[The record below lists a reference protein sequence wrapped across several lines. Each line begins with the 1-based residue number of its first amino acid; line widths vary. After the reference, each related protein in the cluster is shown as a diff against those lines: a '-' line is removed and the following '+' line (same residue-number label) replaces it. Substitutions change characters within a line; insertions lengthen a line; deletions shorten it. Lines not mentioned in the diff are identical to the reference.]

1 MSFVETMKSK
11 AKDYRNRL
19 VLPEATEERTLRAAR
34 ALSDAQMVSELF
46 LIGNKAAVAAAAEK
60 AGIGLTGL
68 TVIDPAQSEWL
79 GDFANTLYEKRKAKG
94 MTPEQAKN
102 RYGRPAPFRG
112 HDAGKRKSRCNGC
125 RSGKYN
131 SRCAAGRINH
141 YRHKTRR

>member
-46 LIGNKAAVAAAAEK
+46 LIGNKAAVAAAAGK

-79 GDFANTLYEKRKAKG
+79 GDFANTFYEKRKAKG
-94 MTPEQAKN
+94 MTPEQAKTDMVDPL
-102 RYGRPAPFRG
+102 RF
-112 HDAGKRKSRCNGC
+112 
-125 RSGKYN
+125 
-131 SRCAAGRINH
+131 AAMMLV
-141 YRHKTRR
+141 KE